1 MAIEIIGGMIS
12 FLLTLILT
20 AWVCD
25 CKQYPFGFC
34 WQSPL
39 NKPSSLG
46 GIRNHRLSPSFFN
59 PTLKQDWSMPGHTMP
74 KSHQGILY
82 TRFSSPP
89 QNQQNASPNQVSDLF
104 FSLKKR
110 TQSGCLATVFL
121 KIKIGGNIYI
131 RKRNKAQQEV
141 IIKRCAMYVISG
153 SSDVPSL
160 RPSTPLSGL
169 TPRIVLCEEI
179 GRNGREEVSVITREE
194 DGVVIGRRLIVF
206 DAIGE
211 RIEDKSVAWGDGD

>member
-1 MAIEIIGGMIS
+1 M
-12 FLLTLILT
+12 
-20 AWVCD
+20 
-25 CKQYPFGFC
+25 
-34 WQSPL
+34 
-39 NKPSSLG
+39 
-46 GIRNHRLSPSFFN
+46 
-59 PTLKQDWSMPGHTMP
+59 
-74 KSHQGILY
+74 
-82 TRFSSPP
+82 
-89 QNQQNASPNQVSDLF
+89 
-104 FSLKKR
+104 
-110 TQSGCLATVFL
+110 
-121 KIKIGGNIYI
+121 
-131 RKRNKAQQEV
+131 

-179 GRNGREEVSVITREE
+179 GRNGREEVGVITREE